1 MVECSQ
7 DTHSNTRKMTNF
19 DDVMEVFDN
28 GDFSV
33 YKTKYGMFS
42 SIDREGKALVS
53 SLSKEDVIAWS
64 REHLN
69 GFQNSSATVT
79 RVKVGDAVK
88 L

>member
-1 MVECSQ
+1 
-7 DTHSNTRKMTNF
+7 MTEEYNDKLESF
-19 DDVMEVFDN
+19 DD

-33 YKTKYGMFS
+33 FQTRYGTYS

-53 SLSKEDVIAWS
+53 GISKEDVIIWS

-69 GFQNSSATVT
+69 GFQNSTSSVT
-79 RVKVGDAVK
+79 NIKVGDAIK

>member
-1 MVECSQ
+1 
-7 DTHSNTRKMTNF
+7 MTDGYN
-19 DDVMEVFDN
+19 DKMEVYDD

-33 YKTKYGMFS
+33 FETRYGTYS

-53 SLSKEDVIAWS
+53 GISKEDVILWS

-69 GFQNSSATVT
+69 GFQNSTAIVT
-79 RVKVGDAVK
+79 NVKVGDAVK